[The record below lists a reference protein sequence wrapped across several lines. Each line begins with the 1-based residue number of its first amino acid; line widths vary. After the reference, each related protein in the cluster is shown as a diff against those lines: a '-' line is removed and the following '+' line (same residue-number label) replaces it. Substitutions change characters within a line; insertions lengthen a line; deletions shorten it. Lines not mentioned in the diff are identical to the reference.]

1 MLCANPDRVVIDR
14 GLMKMHAGAMADRY
28 EALGG
33 RVHYHGKPHAPVFR
47 RSVDSLGVA
56 PARVLVVGDN
66 RATDVAGAVAAGL
79 DSLLL
84 AEGAH
89 HEALLVA
96 GRLDDGRVRA
106 FLAQPGPRSEER
118 RAGHGVGSWGR
129 PCGLPLY

>member
-84 AEGAH
+84 AEGVH
-89 HEALLVA
+89 HEEI
-96 GRLDDGRVRA
+96 GRASCRERVC
-106 FLAQPGPRSEER
+106 QY
-118 RAGHGVGSWGR
+118 V
-129 PCGLPLY
+129 

>member
-56 PARVLVVGDN
+56 PARVLVVGAN
-66 RATDVAGAVAAGL
+66 RATDVAGAVAAGPATRPL
-79 DSLLL
+79 
-84 AEGAH
+84 E
-89 HEALLVA
+89 
-96 GRLDDGRVRA
+96 
-106 FLAQPGPRSEER
+106 
-118 RAGHGVGSWGR
+118 VGSASCRG
-129 PCGLPLY
+129 GGGKSG